1 MMDDLFNNVNV
12 WHKGRK
18 ISIAQHFDSP
28 SSKLMVNLPC
38 KR

>member
-1 MMDDLFNNVNV
+1 MMDDLFNNVSV
-12 WHKGRK
+12 WHKGKK

-28 SSKLMVNLPC
+28 SSKYNANIC